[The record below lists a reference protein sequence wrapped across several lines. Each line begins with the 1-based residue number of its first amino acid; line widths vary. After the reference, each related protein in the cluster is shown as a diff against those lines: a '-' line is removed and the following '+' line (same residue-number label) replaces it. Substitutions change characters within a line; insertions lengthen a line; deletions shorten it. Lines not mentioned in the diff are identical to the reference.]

1 MNQPPPVIAPV
12 VPEKKKRG
20 RKPKVKK
27 PTEFYIKIEQG
38 EFIVSF
44 ND

>member
-1 MNQPPPVIAPV
+1 MNQETVPAPV

-20 RKPKVKK
+20 RKPKVKPPK
-27 PTEFYIKIEQG
+27 EFYIKIEQG

-44 ND
+44 NS